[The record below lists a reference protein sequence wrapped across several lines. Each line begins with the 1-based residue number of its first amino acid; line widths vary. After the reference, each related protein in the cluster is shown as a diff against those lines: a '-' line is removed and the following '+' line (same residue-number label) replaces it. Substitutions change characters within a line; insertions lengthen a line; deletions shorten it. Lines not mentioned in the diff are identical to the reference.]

1 MNEKEG
7 KVQFWRL
14 LKIDEMI
21 RAKRFPTVRSLA
33 KEFEVSKR
41 TVERDIEFL
50 RDRYEAPIEYDHS
63 KCGYVYTQE
72 TFFLKSLFLTDEEL
86 FSAAVFEKAL
96 RQYRNTP
103 IEGRLKA
110 VFAKL
115 TDLLPDDAVSVNTLW
130 LDDTVTFIPEPSPA
144 IRPETFDAVFTGVK
158 TRRAIR
164 FRYRSLTQPEPATRM
179 CEPYHIVC
187 QRGAWYVIGRCVD
200 KNEERIFS
208 FSRMSGIEVLKDR
221 PFELPT
227 GFTVEQYIDKNV
239 GVWLNRREPFTV
251 RLLFSS
257 SVGVFAEEHI
267 WNEEQA
273 VRVHD
278 DKSVEVS
285 FKTTQFEEIKRFVLG
300 QGASVRVLEPP
311 ELAHAVRE
319 EIERM
324 REMYEGEG
332 RGQGHFK
339 A

>member
-14 LKIDEMI
+14 LKIDEQL
-21 RAKRFPTVRSLA
+21 RAKRFPTARSLA
-33 KEFEVSKR
+33 KEFDVSKR

-63 KCGYVYTQE
+63 KCGYAYTQE

-96 RQYRNTP
+96 QQYRNTP

-110 VFAKL
+110 VFGKL
-115 TDLLPDDAVSVNTLW
+115 IELLPDDAVSVNTMW
-130 LDDTVTFIPEPSPA
+130 LGDSLTFIPEPSPE
-144 IRPETFDAVFTGVK
+144 ISPEIFDAVFSGVK
-158 TRRAIR
+158 ARRAIR
-164 FRYRSLTQPEPATRM
+164 FLYRSLTQTEAAVRI

-187 QRGAWYVIGRCVD
+187 QRGAWYVIGRCAD

-208 FSRMSGIEVLKDR
+208 FSRMSEIEVLKDWA
-221 PFELPT
+221 FELPT

-251 RLLFSS
+251 RLLFSV
-257 SVGVFAEEHI
+257 SVSVFAEEHI
-267 WNEEQA
+267 WNEEQT
-273 VRVHD
+273 VQVHE

-300 QGASVRVLEPP
+300 QGATVRVLEPP
-311 ELAHAVRE
+311 ELLQAVQK
-319 EIERM
+319 EIEEM
-324 REMYEGEG
+324 RSLYQNEKNPSGSL
-332 RGQGHFK
+332 R
-339 A
+339 

>member
-14 LKIDEMI
+14 LKIDEQL
-21 RAKRFPTVRSLA
+21 RAKRFPTARSLA
-33 KEFEVSKR
+33 KEFDVSKR

-63 KCGYVYTQE
+63 KCGYAYTQE

-96 RQYRNTP
+96 QQYRNTP

-115 TDLLPDDAVSVNTLW
+115 TELLPDDAVSVNTMW
-130 LDDTVTFIPEPSPA
+130 LGDSLTFIPEPSPE
-144 IRPETFDAVFTGVK
+144 ISPEIFDAVFSGVK
-158 TRRAIR
+158 ARRAVR
-164 FRYRSLTQPEPATRM
+164 FQYRSLTQTEAAVRI

-187 QRGAWYVIGRCVD
+187 QRGAWYVIGRCTD

-208 FSRMSGIEVLKDR
+208 FSRMSEIEVLKDWA
-221 PFELPT
+221 FELPT

-300 QGASVRVLEPP
+300 QGATVQVLEPP
-311 ELAHAVRE
+311 ELLQAVQK
-319 EIERM
+319 EIEEM
-324 REMYEGEG
+324 RSLYQNEKNPSGSL
-332 RGQGHFK
+332 R
-339 A
+339 

>member
-14 LKIDEMI
+14 LKIDEQL
-21 RAKRFPTVRSLA
+21 RAKRFPTARSLA
-33 KEFEVSKR
+33 KDFDVSKR

-63 KCGYVYTQE
+63 KCGYAYTQE

-96 RQYRNTP
+96 QQYRNTP

-115 TDLLPDDAVSVNTLW
+115 TELLPDDAISVNTMW
-130 LDDTVTFIPEPSPA
+130 LGDSLTFIPEPSPE
-144 IRPETFDAVFTGVK
+144 ISPEIFDAVFSGVK
-158 TRRAIR
+158 ARRAIR
-164 FRYRSLTQPEPATRM
+164 FLYRSLTQTEAAVRT

-187 QRGAWYVIGRCVD
+187 QRGAWYVIGRCAD

-208 FSRMSGIEVLKDR
+208 FSRMSEIEILKDAS
-221 PFELPT
+221 FELPA

-251 RLLFSS
+251 RLLFSA
-257 SVGVFAEEHI
+257 SVSAFAEEHI
-267 WNEEQA
+267 WNEEQT
-273 VRVHD
+273 VLVHE

-285 FKTTQFEEIKRFVLG
+285 FKTTQFEEMKRFVLG
-300 QGASVRVLEPP
+300 QGATVRVLEPA
-311 ELAHAVRE
+311 ELVQAVQK
-319 EIERM
+319 EIEEM
-324 REMYEGEG
+324 RSLYQNEKNPSGSL
-332 RGQGHFK
+332 R
-339 A
+339 

>member
-115 TDLLPDDAVSVNTLW
+115 TELLPDDAVSINTMW
-130 LDDTVTFIPEPSPA
+130 LGDSFTFIPEPSPA
-144 IRPETFDAVFTGVK
+144 IRPEIFDAVFSGVK
-158 TRRAIR
+158 VRRAIR
-164 FRYRSLTQPEPATRM
+164 FRYRSLTQTEAAVRT

-187 QRGAWYVIGRCVD
+187 QRGAWYVIGRCAD

-208 FSRMSGIEVLKDR
+208 FSRMSEIEVLQDR
-221 PFELPT
+221 LFELPT

-239 GVWLNRREPFTV
+239 GVWINRREPFTV
-251 RLLFSS
+251 RLLFSA
-257 SVGVFAEEHI
+257 SVSVFAEEHI
-267 WNEEQA
+267 WNEEQT
-273 VRVHD
+273 VLVHE

-311 ELAHAVRE
+311 ELAQSVRE
-319 EIERM
+319 EIEEM
-324 REMYEGEG
+324 RSLYQNEKNQSGSL
-332 RGQGHFK
+332 R
-339 A
+339 

>member
-14 LKIDEMI
+14 LKIDEQL
-21 RAKRFPTVRSLA
+21 RAKRFPTARSLA
-33 KEFEVSKR
+33 KEFDVSKR

-63 KCGYVYTQE
+63 KCGYAYTQE

-96 RQYRNTP
+96 QQYRNTP

-115 TDLLPDDAVSVNTLW
+115 TELLPDDAVSVNTMW
-130 LDDTVTFIPEPSPA
+130 LGDSLTFIPEPSPE
-144 IRPETFDAVFTGVK
+144 ISPEIFDAVFSGVK
-158 TRRAIR
+158 ARRAIR
-164 FRYRSLTQPEPATRM
+164 FQYRSLTQTEPTTRM

-187 QRGAWYVIGRCVD
+187 QRGAWYVIGRCAD

-208 FSRMSGIEVLKDR
+208 FSRMSEIEVLKDR
-221 PFELPT
+221 AFELPA

-251 RLLFSS
+251 RLLFSA
-257 SVGVFAEEHI
+257 SVSVFAEEHI
-267 WNEEQA
+267 WNEEQT
-273 VRVHD
+273 VLVHD

-300 QGASVRVLEPP
+300 QGASVRVLEPA
-311 ELAHAVRE
+311 ELAQSVRE
-319 EIERM
+319 EIAKMVKLYQNEKNPSGSLR
-324 REMYEGEG
+324 
-332 RGQGHFK
+332 
-339 A
+339 

>member
-63 KCGYVYTQE
+63 KCGYIYTQE

-86 FSAAVFEKAL
+86 FSAAVFEKVL
-96 RQYRNTP
+96 QQYRNTP

-115 TDLLPDDAVSVNTLW
+115 TELLPDDVVSVNTMW
-130 LDDTVTFIPEPSPA
+130 LGDSLTFIPEPSPE
-144 IRPETFDAVFTGVK
+144 IRPEIFDAVFSGVK
-158 TRRAIR
+158 VRRAIR
-164 FRYRSLTQPEPATRM
+164 FRYRSLTQTEAAVRT

-187 QRGAWYVIGRCVD
+187 QRGAWYVIGRCAD

-208 FSRMSGIEVLKDR
+208 FSRMSEIEVLQDR
-221 PFELPT
+221 LFELPT

-251 RLLFSS
+251 RLLFSA
-257 SVGVFAEEHI
+257 SVSVFAEEHI
-267 WNEEQA
+267 WNEEQT
-273 VRVHD
+273 VLVHE

-311 ELAHAVRE
+311 ELAQSVRE
-319 EIERM
+319 EIEEM
-324 REMYEGEG
+324 RSLYQNEKNPSGSL
-332 RGQGHFK
+332 R
-339 A
+339 

>member
-14 LKIDEMI
+14 LKIDEQL
-21 RAKRFPTVRSLA
+21 RAKRFPTARSLA
-33 KEFEVSKR
+33 KEFDVSKR

-63 KCGYVYTQE
+63 KCGYAYTQE

-96 RQYRNTP
+96 QQYRNTP

-115 TDLLPDDAVSVNTLW
+115 TELLPDDAVSVNTMW
-130 LDDTVTFIPEPSPA
+130 LGDSLTFIPEPSPE
-144 IRPETFDAVFTGVK
+144 ISPEIFDAVFSGVK
-158 TRRAIR
+158 ARRAIR
-164 FRYRSLTQPEPATRM
+164 FLYRSLTQTEAAVRT

-208 FSRMSGIEVLKDR
+208 FSRMSEIEVLKDWA
-221 PFELPT
+221 FELPA

-239 GVWLNRREPFTV
+239 GVWLNRRKPFTV
-251 RLLFSS
+251 RLLFSA
-257 SVGVFAEEHI
+257 SVSAFAEEHI
-267 WNEEQA
+267 WNEEQT
-273 VRVHD
+273 VLVHE

-285 FKTTQFEEIKRFVLG
+285 FKTTQFEEMKRFVLG
-300 QGASVRVLEPP
+300 QGATVRVLEPA
-311 ELAHAVRE
+311 ELVQAVQK
-319 EIERM
+319 EIEEM
-324 REMYEGEG
+324 RSLYQNEKNPSGSL
-332 RGQGHFK
+332 R
-339 A
+339 

>member
-14 LKIDEMI
+14 LKIDEQL
-21 RAKRFPTVRSLA
+21 RAKRFPSARSLA
-33 KEFEVSKR
+33 KEFDVSKR

-63 KCGYVYTQE
+63 KCGYAYTQE

-96 RQYRNTP
+96 QQYRNTP

-115 TDLLPDDAVSVNTLW
+115 TELLPDDAVSVNTMW
-130 LDDTVTFIPEPSPA
+130 LGDALTFIPEPSPE
-144 IRPETFDAVFTGVK
+144 ISPEIFDAVFSGVK
-158 TRRAIR
+158 ARRAIR
-164 FRYRSLTQPEPATRM
+164 FLYRSLTQTEAAVRI

-187 QRGAWYVIGRCVD
+187 QRGAWYVIGRCAD
-200 KNEERIFS
+200 KNDERIFS
-208 FSRMSGIEVLKDR
+208 FSRMSEIEVLKDR
-221 PFELPT
+221 AFELPT

-251 RLLFSS
+251 RLLFSA
-257 SVGVFAEEHI
+257 SVSVFAEEHI
-267 WNEEQA
+267 WNEEQT
-273 VRVHD
+273 VLVHE

-300 QGASVRVLEPP
+300 QGATVRVLEPP
-311 ELAHAVRE
+311 ELVQAVQK
-319 EIERM
+319 EIEEM
-324 REMYEGEG
+324 RSIYQNEKNPSESL
-332 RGQGHFK
+332 R
-339 A
+339 

>member
-1 MNEKEG
+1 M
-7 KVQFWRL
+7 L
-14 LKIDEMI
+14 L
-21 RAKRFPTVRSLA
+21 RS
-33 KEFEVSKR
+33 
-41 TVERDIEFL
+41 
-50 RDRYEAPIEYDHS
+50 
-63 KCGYVYTQE
+63 
-72 TFFLKSLFLTDEEL
+72 EEL
-86 FSAAVFEKAL
+86 FSGSLEKID
-96 RQYRNTP
+96 R
-103 IEGRLKA
+103 E
-110 VFAKL
+110 
-115 TDLLPDDAVSVNTLW
+115 TDFSTKNL
-130 LDDTVTFIPEPSPA
+130 
-144 IRPETFDAVFTGVK
+144 
-158 TRRAIR
+158 
-164 FRYRSLTQPEPATRM
+164 SL
-179 CEPYHIVC
+179 IL
-187 QRGAWYVIGRCVD
+187 
-200 KNEERIFS
+200 S

>member
-14 LKIDEMI
+14 LKIDEQL
-21 RAKRFPTVRSLA
+21 RAKRFPSARSLA
-33 KEFEVSKR
+33 KEFDVSKR

-50 RDRYEAPIEYDHS
+50 RDRYEASIEYDHS
-63 KCGYVYTQE
+63 KCGYAYTQE

-96 RQYRNTP
+96 QQYRNTP

-110 VFAKL
+110 VFGKL
-115 TDLLPDDAVSVNTLW
+115 TELLPDDAVSVNTMW
-130 LDDTVTFIPEPSPA
+130 LGDSLTFIPEPSPE
-144 IRPETFDAVFTGVK
+144 ISPEIFDAVFSGVK
-158 TRRAIR
+158 ARRAVR
-164 FRYRSLTQPEPATRM
+164 FRYRSLTQTEPTTRM

-187 QRGAWYVIGRCVD
+187 QRGAWYVIGRCAD

-208 FSRMSGIEVLKDR
+208 FSRMSEIEVLKDR
-221 PFELPT
+221 AFELPT

-251 RLLFSS
+251 RLLFSA
-257 SVGVFAEEHI
+257 SVSVFAEEHI
-267 WNEEQA
+267 WNEEQT
-273 VRVHD
+273 VLVHE

-300 QGASVRVLEPP
+300 QGATVRVLEPP
-311 ELAHAVRE
+311 ELLQAVQK
-319 EIERM
+319 EIEEM
-324 REMYEGEG
+324 RSLYQNEKNPSGSL
-332 RGQGHFK
+332 R
-339 A
+339 

>member
-14 LKIDEMI
+14 LKIDEQL
-21 RAKRFPTVRSLA
+21 RAKRFPTARSLA
-33 KEFEVSKR
+33 KEFDVSKR

-63 KCGYVYTQE
+63 KCGYAYTQE

-96 RQYRNTP
+96 QQYRNTP

-115 TDLLPDDAVSVNTLW
+115 TELLPDDAVSVNTMW
-130 LDDTVTFIPEPSPA
+130 LGDSLTFIPEPSPE
-144 IRPETFDAVFTGVK
+144 ISPEIFDAVFNGVK
-158 TRRAIR
+158 ARRAIR
-164 FRYRSLTQPEPATRM
+164 FQYRSLTQTEPATRM

-208 FSRMSGIEVLKDR
+208 FSRMSEIEVLKDR
-221 PFELPT
+221 AFELPI

-239 GVWLNRREPFTV
+239 GVWLNRREPFMV
-251 RLLFSS
+251 RLLFSA
-257 SVGVFAEEHI
+257 SVSVFAEEHI
-267 WNEEQA
+267 WNEEQT
-273 VRVHD
+273 VLVHE

-300 QGASVRVLEPP
+300 QGATVQVLEPP
-311 ELAHAVRE
+311 ELVQAVQK
-319 EIERM
+319 EIEEM
-324 REMYEGEG
+324 RSLYQNEKNPSGSL
-332 RGQGHFK
+332 R
-339 A
+339 

>member
-14 LKIDEMI
+14 LKIDEQL
-21 RAKRFPTVRSLA
+21 RAKRFPTARSLA
-33 KEFEVSKR
+33 KEFDVSKR

-63 KCGYVYTQE
+63 KCGYAYTQE

-96 RQYRNTP
+96 QQYRNTP

-115 TDLLPDDAVSVNTLW
+115 TELLPDDAVSVNTMW
-130 LDDTVTFIPEPSPA
+130 LGDSLTFIPEPSPE
-144 IRPETFDAVFTGVK
+144 ISPEIFDAVFSGVK
-158 TRRAIR
+158 ARRAIR
-164 FRYRSLTQPEPATRM
+164 FQYRSLTQTEPTMRM

-187 QRGAWYVIGRCVD
+187 QRGAWYVIGRCAD

-208 FSRMSGIEVLKDR
+208 FSRMSGIEVLKDWA
-221 PFELPT
+221 FELPT

-251 RLLFSS
+251 RLLFSA
-257 SVGVFAEEHI
+257 SVSVFAEEHI
-267 WNEEQA
+267 WNEEQT
-273 VRVHD
+273 VLVHE

-300 QGASVRVLEPP
+300 QGATVQVLEPP
-311 ELAHAVRE
+311 ELVQAVQK
-319 EIERM
+319 EIEEM
-324 REMYEGEG
+324 RSLYQNEKNPSGSL
-332 RGQGHFK
+332 R
-339 A
+339 

>member
-14 LKIDEMI
+14 LKIDEQL
-21 RAKRFPTVRSLA
+21 RAKRFPTARSLA
-33 KEFEVSKR
+33 KEFDVSKR

-63 KCGYVYTQE
+63 KCGYAYTQE

-96 RQYRNTP
+96 QQYRNTP

-115 TDLLPDDAVSVNTLW
+115 TELLPDDAVSVNTMW
-130 LDDTVTFIPEPSPA
+130 LGDSLTFIPEPSPE
-144 IRPETFDAVFTGVK
+144 ISPEIFDAVFSGVK
-158 TRRAIR
+158 ARRAIR
-164 FRYRSLTQPEPATRM
+164 FLYRSLTQTEAAVRT

-187 QRGAWYVIGRCVD
+187 QRGAWYVIGRCAD

-208 FSRMSGIEVLKDR
+208 FSRMSEIEVLQDR
-221 PFELPT
+221 LFELPA

-239 GVWLNRREPFTV
+239 GVWLNRRKPFTV
-251 RLLFSS
+251 RLLFSA
-257 SVGVFAEEHI
+257 SVSAFAEEHI
-267 WNEEQA
+267 WNEEQT
-273 VRVHD
+273 VLVHE

-285 FKTTQFEEIKRFVLG
+285 FKTTQFEEMKRFVLG
-300 QGASVRVLEPP
+300 QGATVRVLEPA
-311 ELAHAVRE
+311 ELVQAVQK
-319 EIERM
+319 EIEEM
-324 REMYEGEG
+324 RSLYQNEKNPSGSL
-332 RGQGHFK
+332 R
-339 A
+339 

>member
-14 LKIDEMI
+14 LKIDEQL
-21 RAKRFPTVRSLA
+21 RAKRFPTARSLA
-33 KEFEVSKR
+33 KEFDVSKR

-63 KCGYVYTQE
+63 KCGYAYTQE

-96 RQYRNTP
+96 QQYRNTP

-115 TDLLPDDAVSVNTLW
+115 TELLPDDAVSVNTMW
-130 LDDTVTFIPEPSPA
+130 LGDSLTFIPEPSPE
-144 IRPETFDAVFTGVK
+144 ISPEIFDAVFSGVK
-158 TRRAIR
+158 ARRAIR
-164 FRYRSLTQPEPATRM
+164 FLYRSLTQTEAAVRT

-208 FSRMSGIEVLKDR
+208 FSRMSEIEVLQDR
-221 PFELPT
+221 LFELPA

-239 GVWLNRREPFTV
+239 GVWLNRRKPFTV
-251 RLLFSS
+251 RLLFSA
-257 SVGVFAEEHI
+257 SVSAFAEEHI
-267 WNEEQA
+267 WNEEQT
-273 VRVHD
+273 VLVHE

-285 FKTTQFEEIKRFVLG
+285 FKTTQFEEMKRFVLG
-300 QGASVRVLEPP
+300 QGATVRVLEPA
-311 ELAHAVRE
+311 ELVQAVQK
-319 EIERM
+319 EIEEM
-324 REMYEGEG
+324 RSLYQNEKNPSGSL
-332 RGQGHFK
+332 R
-339 A
+339 

>member
-14 LKIDEMI
+14 LKIDEQL
-21 RAKRFPTVRSLA
+21 RAKRFPTARSLA
-33 KEFEVSKR
+33 KEFDVSKR

-63 KCGYVYTQE
+63 KCGYAYTQE

-96 RQYRNTP
+96 QQYRNTP

-115 TDLLPDDAVSVNTLW
+115 TELLPDDAVSVNTMW
-130 LDDTVTFIPEPSPA
+130 LGDSLTFIPEPSPE
-144 IRPETFDAVFTGVK
+144 ISPEIFDAVFSGVK
-158 TRRAIR
+158 ARWAIR
-164 FRYRSLTQPEPATRM
+164 FRYRSLTQTEAAVRT

-187 QRGAWYVIGRCVD
+187 QRGAWYVIGRCAD

-208 FSRMSGIEVLKDR
+208 FSRMSEIEVLKDWA
-221 PFELPT
+221 FELPA

-251 RLLFSS
+251 RLLFSA
-257 SVGVFAEEHI
+257 SVSVFAEEHI
-267 WNEEQA
+267 WNEEQT
-273 VRVHD
+273 VLVHE

-285 FKTTQFEEIKRFVLG
+285 FETTQFEEMKRFVLG
-300 QGASVRVLEPP
+300 QGATVRVLEPP
-311 ELAHAVRE
+311 ELVQAVQK
-319 EIERM
+319 EIEEM
-324 REMYEGEG
+324 RKLYQNEKNPSGSL
-332 RGQGHFK
+332 R
-339 A
+339 

>member
-14 LKIDEMI
+14 LKIDEQL
-21 RAKRFPTVRSLA
+21 RAKRFPTARSLA
-33 KEFEVSKR
+33 KEFDVSKR

-63 KCGYVYTQE
+63 KCGYAYTQE

-96 RQYRNTP
+96 QQYRNTP

-110 VFAKL
+110 VFGKL
-115 TDLLPDDAVSVNTLW
+115 IELLPDDAVSVNTMW
-130 LDDTVTFIPEPSPA
+130 LGDSLTFIPEPSPE
-144 IRPETFDAVFTGVK
+144 ISPEIFDAVFSGVK
-158 TRRAIR
+158 ARRAIR
-164 FRYRSLTQPEPATRM
+164 FLYRSLTQTEAAVRT

-187 QRGAWYVIGRCVD
+187 QRGAWYVIGRCAD

-208 FSRMSGIEVLKDR
+208 FSRMSEIEVLKDWA
-221 PFELPT
+221 FELPT

-251 RLLFSS
+251 RLLFSA
-257 SVGVFAEEHI
+257 SVSVFAEEHI
-267 WNEEQA
+267 WNEEQT
-273 VRVHD
+273 VLVHE

-300 QGASVRVLEPP
+300 QGSTVQVLEPP
-311 ELAHAVRE
+311 ELVQAVQK
-319 EIERM
+319 EIEEM
-324 REMYEGEG
+324 RSLYQNEKNPSGSL
-332 RGQGHFK
+332 R
-339 A
+339 

>member
-14 LKIDEMI
+14 LKIDEQL
-21 RAKRFPTVRSLA
+21 RAKRFPTARSLA
-33 KEFEVSKR
+33 KDFDVSKR

-63 KCGYVYTQE
+63 KCGYAYTQE

-96 RQYRNTP
+96 QQYRNTP

-115 TDLLPDDAVSVNTLW
+115 TELLPDDAISVNTMW
-130 LDDTVTFIPEPSPA
+130 LGDSLTFIPEPSPE
-144 IRPETFDAVFTGVK
+144 ISPEIFDAVFSGVK
-158 TRRAIR
+158 ARRAIR
-164 FRYRSLTQPEPATRM
+164 FLYRSLTQTEAAVRT

-187 QRGAWYVIGRCVD
+187 QRGAWYVIGRCAD

-208 FSRMSGIEVLKDR
+208 FSRMSEIEILKDAS
-221 PFELPT
+221 FELPA

-239 GVWLNRREPFTV
+239 GVWLNRRKPFTV
-251 RLLFSS
+251 RLLFSA
-257 SVGVFAEEHI
+257 SVSAFAEEHI
-267 WNEEQA
+267 WNEEQT
-273 VRVHD
+273 VLVHE

-285 FKTTQFEEIKRFVLG
+285 FKTTQFEEMKRFVLG
-300 QGASVRVLEPP
+300 QGATVQVLEPP
-311 ELAHAVRE
+311 ELVQAVQK
-319 EIERM
+319 EIEEM
-324 REMYEGEG
+324 RSLYQNEKNPSGSL
-332 RGQGHFK
+332 R
-339 A
+339 

>member
-14 LKIDEMI
+14 LKIDEQL
-21 RAKRFPTVRSLA
+21 RAKRFPTARSLA
-33 KEFEVSKR
+33 KEFDVSKR

-63 KCGYVYTQE
+63 KCGYAYTQE

-96 RQYRNTP
+96 QQYRNTP

-115 TDLLPDDAVSVNTLW
+115 TELLPDDAVSVNTMW
-130 LDDTVTFIPEPSPA
+130 LGDSLTFIPEPSPE
-144 IRPETFDAVFTGVK
+144 ISPEIFDAVFNGVK
-158 TRRAIR
+158 ARRAIR
-164 FRYRSLTQPEPATRM
+164 FLYRSLTQTEAAVRT

-187 QRGAWYVIGRCVD
+187 QRGAWYVIGRCAD

-208 FSRMSGIEVLKDR
+208 FSRMSEIEVLKDR
-221 PFELPT
+221 AFELPA

-239 GVWLNRREPFTV
+239 GVWLNRREPFMV
-251 RLLFSS
+251 RLLFSA
-257 SVGVFAEEHI
+257 SVSVFAEEHI
-267 WNEEQA
+267 WNEEQT
-273 VRVHD
+273 VQVHE

-300 QGASVRVLEPP
+300 QGATVRVLEPA

-319 EIERM
+319 EIEEM
-324 REMYEGEG
+324 RSLYQNEKNPSGSL
-332 RGQGHFK
+332 R
-339 A
+339 

>member
-115 TDLLPDDAVSVNTLW
+115 TEVAWGFSYIYSGT
-130 LDDTVTFIPEPSPA
+130 IPCNS
-144 IRPETFDAVFTGVK
+144 
-158 TRRAIR
+158 
-164 FRYRSLTQPEPATRM
+164 
-179 CEPYHIVC
+179 
-187 QRGAWYVIGRCVD
+187 
-200 KNEERIFS
+200 
-208 FSRMSGIEVLKDR
+208 SGD
-221 PFELPT
+221 F
-227 GFTVEQYIDKNV
+227 
-239 GVWLNRREPFTV
+239 
-251 RLLFSS
+251 
-257 SVGVFAEEHI
+257 
-267 WNEEQA
+267 
-273 VRVHD
+273 
-278 DKSVEVS
+278 
-285 FKTTQFEEIKRFVLG
+285 
-300 QGASVRVLEPP
+300 
-311 ELAHAVRE
+311 
-319 EIERM
+319 
-324 REMYEGEG
+324 
-332 RGQGHFK
+332 
-339 A
+339 

>member
-14 LKIDEMI
+14 LKIDEQL
-21 RAKRFPTVRSLA
+21 RAKRFPTARSLA
-33 KEFEVSKR
+33 KEFDVSKR

-63 KCGYVYTQE
+63 KCGYAYTQE

-96 RQYRNTP
+96 QQYRNTP

-110 VFAKL
+110 VFGKL
-115 TDLLPDDAVSVNTLW
+115 TELLPDDAVSVNTMW
-130 LDDTVTFIPEPSPA
+130 LGDSLTFIPEPSPE
-144 IRPETFDAVFTGVK
+144 ISPEIFDAVFSGVK
-158 TRRAIR
+158 ARRAIR
-164 FRYRSLTQPEPATRM
+164 FLYRSLTQTEAAVRI

-187 QRGAWYVIGRCVD
+187 QRGAWYVIGRCAD

-208 FSRMSGIEVLKDR
+208 FSRMSEIEVLKDWA
-221 PFELPT
+221 FELPT

-251 RLLFSS
+251 RLLFSA
-257 SVGVFAEEHI
+257 SVSVFAEEHI
-267 WNEEQA
+267 WNEEQT
-273 VRVHD
+273 VLVHE

-300 QGASVRVLEPP
+300 QGATVQVLEPL
-311 ELAHAVRE
+311 ELVQAVQK
-319 EIERM
+319 EIEEM
-324 REMYEGEG
+324 RSLYQNEKNPSGSL
-332 RGQGHFK
+332 R
-339 A
+339 

>member
-14 LKIDEMI
+14 LKIDEQL
-21 RAKRFPTVRSLA
+21 RAKRFPTARSLA
-33 KEFEVSKR
+33 KEFDVSKR

-63 KCGYVYTQE
+63 KCGYAYTQE

-96 RQYRNTP
+96 QQYRNTP

-115 TDLLPDDAVSVNTLW
+115 AELLPDDAVSVNTMW
-130 LDDTVTFIPEPSPA
+130 LGDALTFIPEPSPE
-144 IRPETFDAVFTGVK
+144 IRPEIFDAVFNGVK
-158 TRRAIR
+158 ARRAIC
-164 FRYRSLTQPEPATRM
+164 FQYRSLTQAEPTTRM

-187 QRGAWYVIGRCVD
+187 QRGAWYVIGRCAD

-208 FSRMSGIEVLKDR
+208 FSRMSEIEVLKDWA
-221 PFELPT
+221 FELPT

-239 GVWLNRREPFTV
+239 GVWLNRREPFMV
-251 RLLFSS
+251 RLLFSA
-257 SVGVFAEEHI
+257 SVSVFAEEHI
-267 WNEEQA
+267 WNEEQT
-273 VRVHD
+273 VLVHE

-300 QGASVRVLEPP
+300 QGATVRVLEPP
-311 ELAHAVRE
+311 ELVQAVQK
-319 EIERM
+319 EIEEM
-324 REMYEGEG
+324 RSLYQNEKNPSGSL
-332 RGQGHFK
+332 R
-339 A
+339 

>member
-14 LKIDEMI
+14 LKIDEQL
-21 RAKRFPTVRSLA
+21 RAKRFPTARSLA
-33 KEFEVSKR
+33 KEFDVSKR

-63 KCGYVYTQE
+63 KCGYAYTQE

-96 RQYRNTP
+96 QQYRNTP

-115 TDLLPDDAVSVNTLW
+115 TELLPDDAVSVNTMW
-130 LDDTVTFIPEPSPA
+130 LGDSLTFIPEPSPE
-144 IRPETFDAVFTGVK
+144 ISPEIFDAVFSGVK
-158 TRRAIR
+158 ARRAIR
-164 FRYRSLTQPEPATRM
+164 FLYRSLTQTEAAVRT

-187 QRGAWYVIGRCVD
+187 QRGAWYVIGRCAD

-208 FSRMSGIEVLKDR
+208 FSRMSEIEVLKDWA
-221 PFELPT
+221 FELPT

-239 GVWLNRREPFTV
+239 GVWLNRREPFMV
-251 RLLFSS
+251 RLLFSA
-257 SVGVFAEEHI
+257 SVSVFAEEHI
-267 WNEEQA
+267 WNEEQT
-273 VRVHD
+273 VLVHE

-300 QGASVRVLEPP
+300 QGATVQVLEPA
-311 ELAHAVRE
+311 ELVQAVQK
-319 EIERM
+319 EIEEM
-324 REMYEGEG
+324 RSLYQNERNPSGSL
-332 RGQGHFK
+332 R
-339 A
+339 

>member
-14 LKIDEMI
+14 LKIDEQL
-21 RAKRFPTVRSLA
+21 RAKRFPTARSLA
-33 KEFEVSKR
+33 KEFDVSKR

-63 KCGYVYTQE
+63 KCGYAYTQE

-96 RQYRNTP
+96 QQYRNTP

-115 TDLLPDDAVSVNTLW
+115 TELLPDDAVSVNTMW
-130 LDDTVTFIPEPSPA
+130 LGDSLTFIPEPSPE
-144 IRPETFDAVFTGVK
+144 ISPEIFDAVFSGVK
-158 TRRAIR
+158 ARRAIR
-164 FRYRSLTQPEPATRM
+164 FLYRSLTQTEAAVRT

-187 QRGAWYVIGRCVD
+187 QRGAWYVIGRCAD

-208 FSRMSGIEVLKDR
+208 FSRMSEIEVLKDWA
-221 PFELPT
+221 FELPA

-251 RLLFSS
+251 RLLFSA
-257 SVGVFAEEHI
+257 SVNAFAEEHI
-267 WNEEQA
+267 WNEEQT
-273 VRVHD
+273 VLVHE

-300 QGASVRVLEPP
+300 QGATVRVLEPA
-311 ELAHAVRE
+311 ELVQAVQK
-319 EIERM
+319 EIEEM
-324 REMYEGEG
+324 RSLYQNEKNPSGSM
-332 RGQGHFK
+332 R
-339 A
+339 

>member
-115 TDLLPDDAVSVNTLW
+115 TELLPDDAVSVNTLW

-144 IRPETFDAVFTGVK
+144 IRPETFEAVFTGVK
-158 TRRAIR
+158 TRRTIR
-164 FRYRSLTQPEPATRM
+164 F
-179 CEPYHIVC
+179 
-187 QRGAWYVIGRCVD
+187 
-200 KNEERIFS
+200 
-208 FSRMSGIEVLKDR
+208 
-221 PFELPT
+221 
-227 GFTVEQYIDKNV
+227 
-239 GVWLNRREPFTV
+239 
-251 RLLFSS
+251 
-257 SVGVFAEEHI
+257 
-267 WNEEQA
+267 
-273 VRVHD
+273 
-278 DKSVEVS
+278 
-285 FKTTQFEEIKRFVLG
+285 
-300 QGASVRVLEPP
+300 
-311 ELAHAVRE
+311 
-319 EIERM
+319 
-324 REMYEGEG
+324 
-332 RGQGHFK
+332 
-339 A
+339 

>member
-14 LKIDEMI
+14 LKIDEQL
-21 RAKRFPTVRSLA
+21 RAKRFPTARSLA
-33 KEFEVSKR
+33 KEFDVSKR

-63 KCGYVYTQE
+63 KCGYAYTQE

-96 RQYRNTP
+96 QQYRNTP

-115 TDLLPDDAVSVNTLW
+115 TELLPDDAVSVNTMW
-130 LDDTVTFIPEPSPA
+130 LGDSLTFIPEPSPE
-144 IRPETFDAVFTGVK
+144 ISPEIFDAVFSGVK
-158 TRRAIR
+158 ARRAIR
-164 FRYRSLTQPEPATRM
+164 FQYRSLTQTEPTTRM

-187 QRGAWYVIGRCVD
+187 QRGAWYVIGRCAD

-208 FSRMSGIEVLKDR
+208 FSRMSGIEVLKDWA
-221 PFELPT
+221 FELPT

-251 RLLFSS
+251 RLLFSA
-257 SVGVFAEEHI
+257 SVSVFAEEHI
-267 WNEEQA
+267 WNEEQT
-273 VRVHD
+273 VLVHE

-300 QGASVRVLEPP
+300 QGATVQVLEPP
-311 ELAHAVRE
+311 ELVQAVQK
-319 EIERM
+319 EIEEM
-324 REMYEGEG
+324 RSLYQNEKNPSGSL
-332 RGQGHFK
+332 R
-339 A
+339 

>member
-14 LKIDEMI
+14 LKIDEQL
-21 RAKRFPTVRSLA
+21 RAKRFPSARSLA
-33 KEFEVSKR
+33 KEFDVSKR

-63 KCGYVYTQE
+63 KCGYAYTQK

-96 RQYRNTP
+96 QQYRNTP

-115 TDLLPDDAVSVNTLW
+115 TELLPDDAVSVNTMW
-130 LDDTVTFIPEPSPA
+130 LGDALTFIPEPSPE
-144 IRPETFDAVFTGVK
+144 IRPEIFDAVFSGFK
-158 TRRAIR
+158 ARRAIR
-164 FRYRSLTQPEPATRM
+164 FLYRSLTQTEAAVRI

-187 QRGAWYVIGRCVD
+187 QRGAWYVIGRCAD
-200 KNEERIFS
+200 KNDERIFS
-208 FSRMSGIEVLKDR
+208 FSRMSEIEVLKDWA
-221 PFELPT
+221 FELPA

-251 RLLFSS
+251 RLLFSA
-257 SVGVFAEEHI
+257 SVSVFAEEHI
-267 WNEEQA
+267 WNEEQT
-273 VRVHD
+273 VLVHE

-300 QGASVRVLEPP
+300 QGATVRVLEPP
-311 ELAHAVRE
+311 ELVQAVQK
-319 EIERM
+319 EIEEM
-324 REMYEGEG
+324 RSIYQNEKTPSESL
-332 RGQGHFK
+332 R
-339 A
+339 

>member
-14 LKIDEMI
+14 LKIDEQL
-21 RAKRFPTVRSLA
+21 RAKRFPTARSLA
-33 KEFEVSKR
+33 KEFDVSKR

-63 KCGYVYTQE
+63 KCGYAYTQE

-96 RQYRNTP
+96 QQYRNTP

-115 TDLLPDDAVSVNTLW
+115 TELLPDDAVSVNTMW
-130 LDDTVTFIPEPSPA
+130 LGDSLTFIPEPSPE
-144 IRPETFDAVFTGVK
+144 ISPEIFDAVFSGVK
-158 TRRAIR
+158 ARRAIR
-164 FRYRSLTQPEPATRM
+164 FRYRSLTQTEAAVRT

-187 QRGAWYVIGRCVD
+187 QRGAWYVIGRCAD

-208 FSRMSGIEVLKDR
+208 FSRMSEIEVLKDWA
-221 PFELPT
+221 FELPT

-251 RLLFSS
+251 RLLFSA
-257 SVGVFAEEHI
+257 SVSVFAEEHI
-267 WNEEQA
+267 WNEEQT
-273 VRVHD
+273 VLVYE

-300 QGASVRVLEPP
+300 QGATVQVLEPP
-311 ELAHAVRE
+311 ELVQAVQK
-319 EIERM
+319 EIEEM
-324 REMYEGEG
+324 RSLYQNEKNPSGSL
-332 RGQGHFK
+332 R
-339 A
+339 

>member
-14 LKIDEMI
+14 LKIDEQL
-21 RAKRFPTVRSLA
+21 RAKRFPTARSLA
-33 KEFEVSKR
+33 KDFDVSKR

-63 KCGYVYTQE
+63 KCGYAYTQE

-96 RQYRNTP
+96 QQYRNTP

-115 TDLLPDDAVSVNTLW
+115 TELLPDDAVSVNTMW
-130 LDDTVTFIPEPSPA
+130 LGDSLTFIPEPSPE
-144 IRPETFDAVFTGVK
+144 ISPEIFDAVFSGVK
-158 TRRAIR
+158 ARRAIR
-164 FRYRSLTQPEPATRM
+164 FLYRSLTQTEAAVRT

-187 QRGAWYVIGRCVD
+187 QRGAWYVIGRCAD

-208 FSRMSGIEVLKDR
+208 FSRMSEIEVLKDWA
-221 PFELPT
+221 FELPA

-251 RLLFSS
+251 RLLFSA
-257 SVGVFAEEHI
+257 SVSAFAEEHI
-267 WNEEQA
+267 WNEEQT
-273 VRVHD
+273 VLVHE

-300 QGASVRVLEPP
+300 QGATVRVLEPA
-311 ELAHAVRE
+311 ELVQAVQK
-319 EIERM
+319 EIEEM
-324 REMYEGEG
+324 RSLYQNEKNPSGSL
-332 RGQGHFK
+332 R
-339 A
+339 

>member
-14 LKIDEMI
+14 LKIDEQL
-21 RAKRFPTVRSLA
+21 RAKRFPSTRSLA
-33 KEFEVSKR
+33 KEFDVSKR

-96 RQYRNTP
+96 QQYRNTP

-115 TDLLPDDAVSVNTLW
+115 TELLPDDAVSVNTMW
-130 LDDTVTFIPEPSPA
+130 LGDALTFIPEPSPE
-144 IRPETFDAVFTGVK
+144 IRPEIFDAVFSGVK
-158 TRRAIR
+158 ARWTIR
-164 FRYRSLTQPEPATRM
+164 FQYRSLTQTEPTTRM

-187 QRGAWYVIGRCVD
+187 QRGAWYVIGRCAD

-208 FSRMSGIEVLKDR
+208 FSRMSEIEVLKDR
-221 PFELPT
+221 AFELPT

-251 RLLFSS
+251 RLLFSA
-257 SVGVFAEEHI
+257 SVSVFAEEHI
-267 WNEEQA
+267 WNEEQT
-273 VRVHD
+273 VQVHE

-300 QGASVRVLEPP
+300 QGATVRVLEPP
-311 ELAHAVRE
+311 ELVQAVQK
-319 EIERM
+319 EIEEM
-324 REMYEGEG
+324 RSLYQNEKNPSG
-332 RGQGHFK
+332 RLR
-339 A
+339 

>member
-14 LKIDEMI
+14 LKIDEQL
-21 RAKRFPTVRSLA
+21 RAKRFPSARSLA
-33 KEFEVSKR
+33 KEFDVSKR

-63 KCGYVYTQE
+63 KCGYAYTQE

-96 RQYRNTP
+96 QQYRNTP

-110 VFAKL
+110 VFGKL
-115 TDLLPDDAVSVNTLW
+115 TELLPDDAVSVNTMW
-130 LDDTVTFIPEPSPA
+130 LGDSLTFIPEPSPE
-144 IRPETFDAVFTGVK
+144 ISPEIFDAVFSGVK
-158 TRRAIR
+158 ARRAIR
-164 FRYRSLTQPEPATRM
+164 FQYRSLTQTEPTTRM

-187 QRGAWYVIGRCVD
+187 QRGAWYVIGRCAD
-200 KNEERIFS
+200 KNDERIFS
-208 FSRMSGIEVLKDR
+208 FSRMSEIEVLKDR
-221 PFELPT
+221 AFELPT

-251 RLLFSS
+251 RLLFSA
-257 SVGVFAEEHI
+257 SVSVFAEEHI
-267 WNEEQA
+267 WNEEQT
-273 VRVHD
+273 VLVHE

-300 QGASVRVLEPP
+300 QGATVRVLEPS
-311 ELAHAVRE
+311 ELVQAVQK
-319 EIERM
+319 EIEEM
-324 REMYEGEG
+324 RSIYQNEKNPSESL
-332 RGQGHFK
+332 R
-339 A
+339 

>member
-14 LKIDEMI
+14 LKIDEQL
-21 RAKRFPTVRSLA
+21 RAKRFPTARSLA
-33 KEFEVSKR
+33 KEFDVSKR

-63 KCGYVYTQE
+63 KCGYAYTQE

-96 RQYRNTP
+96 QQYRNTP

-115 TDLLPDDAVSVNTLW
+115 TELLPDDAVSVNTMW
-130 LDDTVTFIPEPSPA
+130 LGDSLTFIPEPSPE
-144 IRPETFDAVFTGVK
+144 ISPEIFDAVFNGVK
-158 TRRAIR
+158 ARRAIR
-164 FRYRSLTQPEPATRM
+164 FLYRSLTQTEAAVRT

-187 QRGAWYVIGRCVD
+187 QRGAWYVIGRCAD

-208 FSRMSGIEVLKDR
+208 FSRMSEIEVLKDR
-221 PFELPT
+221 AFELPA

-251 RLLFSS
+251 RLLFSA
-257 SVGVFAEEHI
+257 SVSVFAEEHI
-267 WNEEQA
+267 WNEEQT
-273 VRVHD
+273 VQVHE
-278 DKSVEVS
+278 DKSIEVS

-300 QGASVRVLEPP
+300 QGATVRVLEPA

-319 EIERM
+319 EIEEM
-324 REMYEGEG
+324 RSLYQNEKNPSGSL
-332 RGQGHFK
+332 R
-339 A
+339 

>member
-14 LKIDEMI
+14 LKIDEQL
-21 RAKRFPTVRSLA
+21 RAKRFPTARSLA
-33 KEFEVSKR
+33 KEFDVSKR

-63 KCGYVYTQE
+63 KCGYAYTQE

-96 RQYRNTP
+96 QQYRNTP

-115 TDLLPDDAVSVNTLW
+115 TELLPDDAVSVNTMW
-130 LDDTVTFIPEPSPA
+130 LGDSLTFIPEPSPE
-144 IRPETFDAVFTGVK
+144 ISPEIFDAVFSGVK
-158 TRRAIR
+158 ARRAIR
-164 FRYRSLTQPEPATRM
+164 FLYRSLTQTEAAVRT

-187 QRGAWYVIGRCVD
+187 QRGAWYVIGRCAD

-208 FSRMSGIEVLKDR
+208 FSRMSEIEVLQDR
-221 PFELPT
+221 LFELPA

-239 GVWLNRREPFTV
+239 GVWINRRKPFTV
-251 RLLFSS
+251 RLLFSA
-257 SVGVFAEEHI
+257 SVSAFAEEHI
-267 WNEEQA
+267 WNEEQT
-273 VRVHD
+273 VLVHE

-285 FKTTQFEEIKRFVLG
+285 FKTTQFEEMKRFVLG
-300 QGASVRVLEPP
+300 QGATVRVLEPA
-311 ELAHAVRE
+311 ELVQAVQK
-319 EIERM
+319 EIEEM
-324 REMYEGEG
+324 RSLYQNEKNPSGSL
-332 RGQGHFK
+332 R
-339 A
+339 

>member
-115 TDLLPDDAVSVNTLW
+115 TELLPDDAVSINTMW
-130 LDDTVTFIPEPSPA
+130 LGDSLTFIPEPSPA
-144 IRPETFDAVFTGVK
+144 IRPEIFDAVFSGVK
-158 TRRAIR
+158 VRRAIR
-164 FRYRSLTQPEPATRM
+164 FRYRSLTQTEAAVRT

-187 QRGAWYVIGRCVD
+187 QRGAWYVIGRCAD

-208 FSRMSGIEVLKDR
+208 FSRMSEIEVLQDR
-221 PFELPT
+221 LFELPT

-239 GVWLNRREPFTV
+239 GVWINRREPFTV
-251 RLLFSS
+251 RLLFSA
-257 SVGVFAEEHI
+257 SVSVFAEEHI
-267 WNEEQA
+267 WNEEQT
-273 VRVHD
+273 VLVHE

-300 QGASVRVLEPP
+300 QGATVRVLEPP
-311 ELAHAVRE
+311 ELVQAVQE
-319 EIERM
+319 EIEEM
-324 REMYEGEG
+324 RSLYQNEKNPSGSL
-332 RGQGHFK
+332 R
-339 A
+339 

>member
-14 LKIDEMI
+14 LKIDEQL
-21 RAKRFPTVRSLA
+21 RAKRFPTARSLA
-33 KEFEVSKR
+33 KEFDVSKR

-63 KCGYVYTQE
+63 KCGYAYTQE

-96 RQYRNTP
+96 QQYRNTP

-115 TDLLPDDAVSVNTLW
+115 TELLPDDAVSVNTMW
-130 LDDTVTFIPEPSPA
+130 LGDALTFIPEPSPE
-144 IRPETFDAVFTGVK
+144 ISPEIFDAVFSGVK
-158 TRRAIR
+158 ARRAIR
-164 FRYRSLTQPEPATRM
+164 FQYRSLTQTEPTTRM

-187 QRGAWYVIGRCVD
+187 QRGAWYVIGRCAD

-208 FSRMSGIEVLKDR
+208 FSRMSEIEVLKDWA
-221 PFELPT
+221 FELPT

-251 RLLFSS
+251 RLLFSA
-257 SVGVFAEEHI
+257 SVSVFAEEHI
-267 WNEEQA
+267 WNEEQT
-273 VRVHD
+273 VLVHE

-300 QGASVRVLEPP
+300 QGATVQVLEPP
-311 ELAHAVRE
+311 ELVQAVQK
-319 EIERM
+319 EIEEM
-324 REMYEGEG
+324 RSLYQNEKNPSGSL
-332 RGQGHFK
+332 R
-339 A
+339 